1 MSRSIDLNADLG
13 EEPWQKARDIALM
26 QNISSCNIA
35 CGGHAGDAASMA
47 MMLAAARAAGVA
59 AGAHPSYPDRAGFG
73 RATMTIALPDL
84 LAALLG
90 QVRAL
95 QSIAVGQGTALTH
108 IKPHGALYNDLADRP
123 EIAGPVAAALHAA
136 FPDLALVGLAHGAFE
151 TAVHQAGARFIAEGF
166 VDRGYTRARRLI
178 PRGQPGALI
187 AGDDARAAQ
196 AVAIATGAPINATG
210 APVNATGV
218 RLNAS
223 DGSTIVIIAQSLCIH
238 SDSPGSEQTALRI
251 GKEMASIGIAVRPPG
266 ENAT

>member
-1 MSRSIDLNADLG
+1 
-13 EEPWQKARDIALM
+13 
-26 QNISSCNIA
+26 
-35 CGGHAGDAASMA
+35 MA
-47 MMLAAARAAGVA
+47 MLLAAARAAGVA

-151 TAVHQAGARFIAEGF
+151 TAVHQAGGRFIAEGF

-210 APVNATGV
+210 V
-218 RLNAS
+218 RVTS
-223 DGSTIVIIAQSLCIH
+223 SEGSAIVIIAQSLCIH